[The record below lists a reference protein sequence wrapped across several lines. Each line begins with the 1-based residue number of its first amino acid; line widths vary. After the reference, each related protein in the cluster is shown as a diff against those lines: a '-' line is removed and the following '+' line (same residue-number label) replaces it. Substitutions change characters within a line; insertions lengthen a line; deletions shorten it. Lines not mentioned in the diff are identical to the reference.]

1 MVSTIAKP
9 NKTQATRDIVNLS
22 MEKILPDIEESGV
35 SHGSMLYRS
44 PWAKPFDY
52 ELLGRIIQLHITDKL
67 NCPTCWRK

>member
-1 MVSTIAKP
+1 
-9 NKTQATRDIVNLS
+9 